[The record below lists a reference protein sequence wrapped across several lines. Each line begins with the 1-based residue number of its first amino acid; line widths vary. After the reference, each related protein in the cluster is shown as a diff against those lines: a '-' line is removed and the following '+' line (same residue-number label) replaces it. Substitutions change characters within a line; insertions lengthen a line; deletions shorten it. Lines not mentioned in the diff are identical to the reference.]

1 MQFHS
6 IVIAGLFLQAA
17 SAGAKD
23 APQAT
28 DAPTFVDEQG
38 EEVFGLGY
46 LPSPPEET
54 SEPLLIGQP
63 SAGFQVQ
70 SALRPM
76 NQNAILK
83 GAVPSGTGPD
93 TLRGLSSRVP
103 LLKSV
108 RERFGVSPS
117 SNATFS
123 GAMPAAVPAPAQGTM
138 KVHYVY
144 VGQGAGAI
152 VEFPCGV
159 AVIDTGGE
167 FGSSDNGGRMFVD
180 YLEHFFVDRPALNRT
195 IDMLITSHPHK
206 DHLFGLSLMGFG
218 PGPQSFRIRNI
229 VDNGQSGTSGSLK
242 AQSEAR
248 HSAIDA
254 GANYSAVE
262 LRNQTFA
269 TGSTN
274 KVIDPIGCPAIDPKI
289 TAFWGGRSEA
299 LNGGGSAQAKRYS
312 TPNNH
317 SVVVRIDF
325 GRASFLFLGDLQQE
339 GADDMLDEYSAN
351 PDVFDVDV
359 YLSAHHGA
367 ENGTS
372 DRLVAAMSPKI
383 AIISMGDKSSTKPS
397 TAFDHGHPRLSTIAL
412 MQDEPAIVSNTRTPV
427 TFWGADAEE
436 TPFKAVKI
444 SRAIYGTG
452 WEGSLIVTAKADGT
466 YSVAKAQ

>member
-1 MQFHS
+1 MRF
-6 IVIAGLFLQAA
+6 VCVLIAGLLAQAA
-17 SAGAKD
+17 PASAQETPPADD
-23 APQAT
+23 AP
-28 DAPTFVDEQG
+28 VLLDEQG

-54 SEPLLIGQP
+54 SEPLLVGQP

-70 SALRPM
+70 PALRALD
-76 NQNAILK
+76 QKAILK
-83 GAVPSGTGPD
+83 GAVPSGAGVD
-93 TLRGLSSRVP
+93 TLRGLSNRVP

-108 RERFGVSPS
+108 RERFGVAPAP
-117 SNATFS
+117 NAS
-123 GAMPAAVPAPAQGTM
+123 LPGAMPAAVPAQTQGTM

-152 VEFPCGV
+152 VEFPCGM

-167 FGSSDNGGRMFVD
+167 YGSGDNGGRMFVE
-180 YLEHFFVDRPALNRT
+180 YLERFFAARPALNRT
-195 IDMLITSHPHK
+195 IDVLITSHPHK
-206 DHLFGLSLMGFG
+206 DHLFGLSLLGFG
-218 PGPQSFRIRNI
+218 PGPQGIRIRNI

-242 AQSEAR
+242 AQSEGR
-248 HSAIDA
+248 RSAIDA
-254 GANYSAVE
+254 GANYSAIE

-274 KVIDPIGCPAIDPKI
+274 KVIDPIACPTIDPKI

-299 LNGGGSAQAKRYS
+299 LSGGGAAQAKRYS

-325 GRASFLFLGDLQQE
+325 GRASFLFLGDLQHE
-339 GADDMLDEYSAN
+339 AADDMLEEYSAN

-359 YLSAHHGA
+359 YLSPHHGA

-372 DRLVAAMSPKI
+372 DRLLAAMSPKI
-383 AIISMGDKSSTKPS
+383 AVISMGDRSSTKP
-397 TAFDHGHPRLSTIAL
+397 TNAFDHGHPRLSTIAL
-412 MQDEPAIVSNTRTPV
+412 MQEEPAVVSNTRTPV
-427 TFWGADAEE
+427 TFWGAESEE

-444 SRAIYGTG
+444 SKAIYGTG

-466 YSVAKAQ
+466 YSVARVE